1 MNAQVLKPAG
11 SASFRQ
17 VDTIDNTNGEVLP
30 NPKTLNADSTD
41 SQLIEHVKSGYT
53 NAFNTLMLRY
63 RERIYSVVY
72 NMTSN
77 REDAND
83 VTQDVFIKAFHN
95 IHRFQQKS
103 AFFTWLYRIA
113 VNTAISFIK
122 KNRGRQFFS
131 LENFEEEGISSKLAE
146 ILSSRKHSRRE
157 LLMRELQ
164 EKLNEA
170 LQKLSLKHRTTVV
183 LFEIEG
189 LSHKDIGEILNCSEG
204 TVRSRLHYAKNELQN
219 YMKEYLVS
227 DRL

>member
-1 MNAQVLKPAG
+1 MNASVLKLVG
-11 SASFRQ
+11 KSDCGL
-17 VDTIDNTNGEVLP
+17 VDTTENTNGDISP

-41 SQLIEHVKSGYT
+41 SQLIELVNAGHT
-53 NAFNTLMLRY
+53 NAFNSLVLRY
-63 RERIYSVVY
+63 RERVFSVVY

-83 VTQDVFIKAFHN
+83 VTQDVFVKAFHN

-103 AFFTWLYRIA
+103 TFFTWLYRIA

-122 KNRGRQFFS
+122 KNRNRQFFS
-131 LENFEEEGISSKLAE
+131 LENLEEEGISGKLAE

-157 LLMRELQ
+157 LLLQELQ

-170 LQKLSLKHRTTVV
+170 LQKLSVKHRTTVV

-219 YMKEYLVS
+219 YMKEYI
-227 DRL
+227 RL

>member
-1 MNAQVLKPAG
+1 
-11 SASFRQ
+11 
-17 VDTIDNTNGEVLP
+17 VDTTENTNTEVLP
-30 NPKTLNADSTD
+30 NRKPLNADSTD
-41 SQLIEHVKSGYT
+41 SQLIELVNEGHT
-53 NAFNTLMLRY
+53 NAFSALVLRY
-63 RERIYSVVY
+63 RDRVFSVVY

-83 VTQDVFIKAFHN
+83 VTQDVFVKAFQN

-103 AFFTWLYRIA
+103 TFFTWLYRIA
-113 VNTAISFIK
+113 VNTTISFIK
-122 KNRGRQFFS
+122 KNRNRQFFS
-131 LENFEEEGISSKLAE
+131 LENFEEEGISGKLAE

-157 LLMRELQ
+157 LMLHELQ

-170 LQKLSLKHRTTVV
+170 LQKLSVKHRTTVV

-219 YMKEYLVS
+219 YMKEYL
-227 DRL
+227 RL

>member
-1 MNAQVLKPAG
+1 MNAPVLKLVG
-11 SASFRQ
+11 TTNCGL
-17 VDTIDNTNGEVLP
+17 VDTTDNINGEILP
-30 NPKTLNADSTD
+30 KQKTLNADSTD
-41 SQLIEHVKSGYT
+41 SQLIELVNSGHT
-53 NAFNTLMLRY
+53 NAFNTLVLRY
-63 RERIYSVVY
+63 RDRIFSVVY

-83 VTQDVFIKAFHN
+83 VTQDVFVKAFQN

-103 AFFTWLYRIA
+103 TFFTWLYRIA

-122 KNRGRQFFS
+122 KNRSRQFFS
-131 LENFEEEGISSKLAE
+131 LENLEEEGISGKLAE

-157 LLMRELQ
+157 LMLRELQ

-170 LQKLSLKHRTTVV
+170 LQKLSVKHRTTVV

-219 YMKEYLVS
+219 YMKEYL
-227 DRL
+227 RL

>member
-1 MNAQVLKPAG
+1 MNASVLKLVG
-11 SASFRQ
+11 KSDCGL
-17 VDTIDNTNGEVLP
+17 VDTTENTNGDISP

-41 SQLIEHVKSGYT
+41 SQLIELVNAGHT
-53 NAFNTLMLRY
+53 NAFNSLVLRY
-63 RERIYSVVY
+63 RDRVFSVVY

-83 VTQDVFIKAFHN
+83 VTQDVFVKAFHN

-103 AFFTWLYRIA
+103 TFFTWLYRIA
-113 VNTAISFIK
+113 VNTGISFIK
-122 KNRGRQFFS
+122 KNRNRQFFS
-131 LENFEEEGISSKLAE
+131 LENLEEEGISGKLAE

-157 LLMRELQ
+157 LLLQELQ

-170 LQKLSLKHRTTVV
+170 LQKLSVKHRTTVV

-219 YMKEYLVS
+219 YMKEYI
-227 DRL
+227 RL

>member
-1 MNAQVLKPAG
+1 MNASVLKLVG
-11 SASFRQ
+11 KSNCGL
-17 VDTIDNTNGEVLP
+17 VDTTENTNGDISP

-41 SQLIEHVKSGYT
+41 SQLIELVNAGHT
-53 NAFNTLMLRY
+53 NAFNSLVLRY
-63 RERIYSVVY
+63 RERVFSVVY

-83 VTQDVFIKAFHN
+83 VTQDVFVKAFHN

-103 AFFTWLYRIA
+103 TFFTWLYRIA

-122 KNRGRQFFS
+122 KNRNRQFFS
-131 LENFEEEGISSKLAE
+131 LENFEEEGISGKLAE

-157 LLMRELQ
+157 LLLQELQ

-170 LQKLSLKHRTTVV
+170 LQKLSVKHRTTVV

-219 YMKEYLVS
+219 YMKEYI
-227 DRL
+227 RL